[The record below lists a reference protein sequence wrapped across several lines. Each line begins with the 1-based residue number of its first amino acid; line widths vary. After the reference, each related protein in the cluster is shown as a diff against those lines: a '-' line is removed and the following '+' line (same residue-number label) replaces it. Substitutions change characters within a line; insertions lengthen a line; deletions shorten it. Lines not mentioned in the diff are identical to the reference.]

1 MAGFKMNKRGFVS
14 FLTLFGFLIM
24 SLTGLVLY
32 VMPVGRVAYWINW
45 KMIGLSKDGW
55 GNIHILSSVLFIVA
69 GGFHIGLNWKSL
81 MNYFRDKIRKTV
93 RLRRELII
101 ASILALWIVVGAI
114 WPFPP
119 LSYLLDFNEWLKS
132 TWVTQD
138 EYEPPF
144 GHAEL
149 MSLRVFCKKMDI
161 DLDAAARE
169 LKSNG
174 IGFDSDQETLEE
186 IGILN
191 DISPM
196 NLYLLIKKF
205 EPAPDVEK
213 LGAYTPESV
222 EIEFSGTGIGNR
234 SLRYV
239 CEKVGLNTDTA
250 LARLAVAGLSG
261 DPDQTV
267 KSIAE
272 SSSTQPIEIMKVL
285 LIEGY
290 EIDYSKNKTSKDMK
304 E

>member
-1 MAGFKMNKRGFVS
+1 MAGLKINKRGLVS
-14 FLTLFGFLIM
+14 FLTLFGFLVM

-32 VMPVGRVAYWINW
+32 VMPAGRVAYWINW

-101 ASILALWIVVGAI
+101 SSILALWIVVGSI

-132 TWVTQD
+132 TWLTQD

-161 DLDAAARE
+161 DPDAAVRE

-174 IGFDSDQETLEE
+174 IEFDSDKETLEE
-186 IGILN
+186 IGKSN

-196 NLYLLIKKF
+196 SLYLFIKKF
-205 EPAPDVEK
+205 EPVPSADELK
-213 LGAYTPESV
+213 AYTAESV
-222 EIEFSGTGIGNR
+222 EVEFSGTGIGNR
-234 SLRYV
+234 SLRSI
-239 CEKVGLNTDTA
+239 CEKVGLDTDTA
-250 LARLAVAGLSG
+250 LARLAAADLAG
-261 DPDQTV
+261 DPDRTV

-272 SSSTQPIEIMKVL
+272 SSDTQPIEIMKVL

-290 EIDYSKNKTSKDMK
+290 EIDYSKNNTNKDVK

>member
-1 MAGFKMNKRGFVS
+1 MAGLKINKRGLVS

-45 KMIGLSKDGW
+45 EMIGLSKDGW

-101 ASILALWIVVGAI
+101 SSILALWIVVGSI

-119 LSYLLDFNEWLKS
+119 LSYLLDFNEWLKL
-132 TWVTQD
+132 TWVVRD

-149 MSLRVFCKKMDI
+149 MSLKVFCKKMDI
-161 DLDAAARE
+161 NPDVAVRE
-169 LKSNG
+169 LKANG
-174 IGFDSDQETLEE
+174 IQFQSNQETLEE
-186 IGILN
+186 IGISN

-196 NLYLLIKKF
+196 SLYLLIKKF
-205 EPAPDVEK
+205 EPVPDVDK
-213 LGAYTPESV
+213 LDTYAPESV
-222 EIEFSGTGIGNR
+222 EVEFSGTGVGNR

-239 CEKVGLNTDTA
+239 CEKVGLDIDMVLT
-250 LARLAVAGLSG
+250 RLATAGLSG

-267 KSIAE
+267 KSIAV
-272 SSSTQPIEIMKVL
+272 SSSTQPIEIMKVI

-290 EIDYSKNKTSKDMK
+290 EIDYSKNNTHKDMK

>member
-1 MAGFKMNKRGFVS
+1 MSGLKMNKRGLVS

-32 VMPVGRVAYWINW
+32 VMPAGRVAYWINW
-45 KMIGLSKDGW
+45 KMISLTKDGW

-69 GGFHIGLNWKSL
+69 GGFHIGLNWKPL
-81 MNYFRDKIRKTV
+81 MNYFRDKIRNTV

-101 ASILALWIVVGAI
+101 SSVLALWIVVSSI

-119 LSYLLDFNEWLKS
+119 LSYLLDFNAWLKS
-132 TWVTQD
+132 TWVTED

-149 MSLRVFCKKMDI
+149 MPLKVFCKKMDI
-161 DLDAAARE
+161 DLGAAVRE
-169 LKSNG
+169 LKSKG
-174 IGFDSDQETLEE
+174 IEFDGDQETLEE
-186 IGILN
+186 IGVLN
-191 DISPM
+191 GISPM

-205 EPAPDVEK
+205 EPGPDVEK
-213 LGAYTPESV
+213 LDIYTSESV
-222 EIEFSGTGIGNR
+222 EVEFSGTGIGNK

-239 CEKVGLNTDTA
+239 CEKVGLDIDTA
-250 LARLAVAGLSG
+250 ISRLEAAGIAG
-261 DPDQTV
+261 DRDETV

-272 SSSTQPIEIMKVL
+272 SSDTQPIEIMKIL

-290 EIDYSKNKTSKDMK
+290 EIRNPQDLTK
-304 E
+304 EDLN